1 MSINP
6 DRLNDFNSK
15 SYDTMDYVDYSRYKN
30 FKKINIDYTFS
41 DNNEVITSGPVF
53 NSSKI
58 VENRIPGAY
67 TNKQEPYASDSL
79 KKMRMVREYNK
90 IRQ

>member
-1 MSINP
+1 MSFNP

-15 SYDTMDYVDYSRYKN
+15 SYDTMNYMDYDRYKN

-53 NSSKI
+53 NSFKI
-58 VENRIPGAY
+58 IENRIASVY
-67 TNKQEPYASDSL
+67 TNKQEPYTSDSF
-79 KKMRMVREYNK
+79 KKMRMVREYSK
-90 IRQ
+90 IRR